1 MTGEY
6 IDFMKKKILFIDRD
20 GTLIVEPADQ
30 QIDSLE
36 KLEMLPKVIT
46 ALHQIATETDF
57 LLVMVTNQDG
67 LGTAS
72 FPEDTFHPAHQKM
85 MTLLENEGI
94 YFYKVHIDKSFE
106 HENLPTR
113 KPNIGMLGEY
123 LDAEKYDLA
132 NSFTIGDRFTDVTMA
147 ENLGAKGILIGKQDH
162 RAALCTND
170 WAEIAN
176 FLIVKKSTNS
186 QRTAHIHRKTKE
198 TEIAIDVNL
207 DGTGKS
213 DMQTGIGFF
222 DHILEQIAR
231 HSGCDLSIKT
241 IGDLHI
247 DEHHSI
253 EDTALALGEAFR
265 KALGDKRGIFRY
277 GHFSLPMDEVLAE
290 VALDFSGRPYLVWQG
305 DFRRE
310 KVGGMPTEMFHHFF
324 KSFSDTALCNINVKI
339 SGDNEHHKI
348 EATFKAFA
356 KAIRMAIK
364 KEAGNNEIPS
374 TKGVL

>member
-1 MTGEY
+1 
-6 IDFMKKKILFIDRD
+6 MKKKILFIDRD

-36 KLEMLPKVIT
+36 KLEMLPKVIA

-72 FPEDTFHPAHQKM
+72 FPEDTFHPAHKKM

-132 NSFTIGDRFTDVTMA
+132 NSFTIGDRFTDVTLA
-147 ENLGAKGILIGKQDH
+147 ENLGAKGILIGKHDH

-170 WAEIAN
+170 WSEIAN
-176 FLIVKKSTNS
+176 FLIGKKSTNS

-198 TEIAIDVNL
+198 TEITIEVNL

-241 IGDLHI
+241 VGDLHI

-305 DFRRE
+305 DFKRE

-324 KSFSDTALCNINVKI
+324 KSFSDTALCNINIKI

-364 KEAGNNEIPS
+364 QEAGNNEIPS